1 VSQDSPSNGTFHKQN
16 FIRWEIDL
24 AFRDSEESAPAEYPP
39 EQPEADVL
47 EDDGA
52 GYGAEETELEAALIK
67 ELEDVEH
74 QDGDDQEM
82 EGTETAAV
90 PAAEEDVSAAG
101 SEDLEAESS
110 GSEDEDLEDDE
121 AADGEE
127 DVEMGDDAESKNNVA
142 AQQAQH
148 QPELMVH

>member
-1 VSQDSPSNGTFHKQN
+1 MT
-16 FIRWEIDL
+16 
-24 AFRDSEESAPAEYPP
+24 FRDSEESAPAEYPP

-52 GYGAEETELEAALIK
+52 AYGAEETELEAALIK
-67 ELEDVEH
+67 ELEDVDH

-82 EGTETAAV
+82 EGTETAA
-90 PAAEEDVSAAG
+90 AATAEEDDDSDAG

-110 GSEDEDLEDDE
+110 GSEDEDLEDDD
-121 AADGEE
+121 AADGED
-127 DVEMGDDAESKNNVA
+127 DVEMGDDGEPKDNVA